1 MKVEANRSRPS
12 VVNGKTWLA
21 SFAFA
26 TLLGIGISYQV
37 WASYSG
43 PNKSPTFWNRSVLE
57 PRLIPWLVWAAFAPL
72 LMLVFERTDERGI
85 SHWRRLA
92 FYSMIGVGA
101 VLLHAM
107 VSGLVLGWWWSFP
120 NPIPLDPA
128 WHVGDLLR
136 TRAFISLLIFAL
148 IAAIY
153 HARASTVT
161 LPEGIVPTSA
171 PAPKPIAA
179 PSRVVQAPLA
189 LKVADRIVFVPPHQ
203 VSWIEADRD
212 YVVVHVGDT
221 KHRVRDTITALEH
234 KLASSQLVRVSRSA
248 IVNVSAIAEM
258 QPWFRGNFVIILRD
272 GTRVQTGKKYRDR
285 ITRLI

>member
-21 SFAFA
+21 SFAVA

-43 PNKSPTFWNRSVLE
+43 PNKSPSFWDRSVLE

-72 LMLVFERTDERGI
+72 LMLVFERADDRAIGY
-85 SHWRRLA
+85 WRRFA
-92 FYSMIGVGA
+92 FYAMLGVGA

-107 VSGLVLGWWWSFP
+107 VSGLFLGWWWSFP
-120 NPIPLDPA
+120 NPIPMDPA

-148 IAAIY
+148 IAAVY
-153 HARASTVT
+153 HARVSRVAV
-161 LPEGIVPTSA
+161 PDAIVPNPT
-171 PAPKPIAA
+171 PAPKPVGA
-179 PSRVVQAPLA
+179 PMRAVQGPLA
-189 LKVADRIVFVPPHQ
+189 LKVGDRIVFVPPHQ
-203 VSWIEADRD
+203 VSWIEADGD

-234 KLASSQLVRVSRSA
+234 KLASTQLVRVSRSA
-248 IVNVSAIAEM
+248 IVNMSAIAEM

-272 GTRVQTGKKYRDR
+272 GTRLQTGKKYRDR